1 MQKRF
6 SKIVVGILIGVIL
19 IFSQLAPG
27 QASDLQKKK
36 DELSK
41 VNRQIEEQK
50 KQINENQKKQ
60 KDVLQE
66 LDDIDRDISQASQDL
81 ERIDGELS
89 ALQKSIEQ
97 NEKELRQREEKLQE
111 RTEIFNQRLRDMY
124 MEGNLSFLGV
134 LLESTS
140 MSDFLTRFDL
150 MKYIAD
156 QDSKLV
162 GELSAER
169 DRVAREK
176 RQLEAKKEEAVVLK
190 RTTTA
195 KKTYLAARGQDRKT
209 TLSSLQ
215 SDKAASE
222 RAVQEM
228 EAASRQI
235 TQIIQQYQS
244 SGSSNSSSQS
254 PRKGT
259 GRFIKPANGGVTSGY
274 GMRWHPIS
282 GQYKMHTGIDFGAS
296 YGSPIWAADGGMVIY
311 AGWMSGYGN
320 TVVIDHGGGV
330 STLYGHM
337 SSIAV
342 GNGAGV
348 NQGQVV
354 GKVGSTGNSTGPH
367 LHFEVRI
374 NGNHTNPVNY
384 L

>member
-1 MQKRF
+1 MQKRI
-6 SKIVVGILIGVIL
+6 KVVVGILIGVIL
-19 IFSQLAPG
+19 IFTQLAPG

-66 LDDIDRDISQASQDL
+66 LDDIDQDISQASKDL

-89 ALQKSIEQ
+89 VLQQSIEQ

-111 RTEIFNQRLRDMY
+111 RTEIFHQRLRDMY

-162 GELSAER
+162 EELAAER
-169 DRVAREK
+169 DSVAREK

-195 KKTYLAARGQDRKT
+195 KQTYLAARGQDRKT

-244 SGSSNSSSQS
+244 SNSSNSSNQA
-254 PRKGT
+254 PAKGT
-259 GRFIKPANGGVTSGY
+259 GRFIRPASGGITSGY
-274 GMRWHPIS
+274 GMRWHPIT
-282 GQYKMHTGIDFGAS
+282 GVYKMHTGIDFGAPS
-296 YGSPIWAADGGMVIY
+296 GSPVWAADGGTVIT

-320 TVVIDHGGGV
+320 TVIIDHGGGV

-342 GNGAGV
+342 GSGASV
-348 NQGQVV
+348 SQGQVI
-354 GKVGSTGNSTGPH
+354 GYVGSTGLSTGPH

-374 NGNHTNPVNY
+374 NGSLVNPIGY